1 MINLINFLLI
11 VISAIL
17 VAVYINLN
25 KKNKKGE

>member
-17 VAVYINLN
+17 VVVYINLN